1 MFGKSWTKGA
11 DYFRMDGSTSVQLR
25 SAWSAH
31 FNDPENYRYLL
42 LVLLTQQWLLF
53 VKSSRVWKKNL
64 PWIFIMRIIALLTN

>member
-1 MFGKSWTKGA
+1 MVHIRIVVFHIYFHQSEMFGKSWTKGA

-42 LVLLTQQWLLF
+42 LVLLTQQ
-53 VKSSRVWKKNL
+53 
-64 PWIFIMRIIALLTN
+64 